1 MTTNLPRGL
10 NALIL
15 ASILVSTGRLN
26 LEAGENAG
34 AQRFAEEARQAQP
47 ENLEARV
54 ALVRTLIAS
63 GNSSRAQTEI
73 ALLLQQAPDVAIVH
87 VLSGMHQA
95 RVSNPNGARLAY
107 ERALELSPGL
117 LEAVSGLTYLDLAAR
132 DTAAAITRLES
143 EIARQPDN
151 PNLFVLLS
159 RSHSVA
165 GDPAK
170 QEEALRRAVTVDP
183 RFTTGYTMLAE
194 LYVKQKRLDDARA
207 EYEAILTRDP
217 SNVAAATMVGVL
229 LEQQGKRDAAIKAY
243 QSAVTG
249 PNINPVAA
257 NNLAYLYAN
266 QGTNLDE
273 ALQLATSAKQ
283 RIPNDPSIDDT
294 IGWIYYKKDLPTLA
308 ITPLESALK
317 RLPNNAELLV
327 HLGLTYAK
335 LGEKVKARETLE
347 RALKLDPQVVGSDE
361 AKRVLASLSQQ

>member
-15 ASILVSTGRLN
+15 ASMLVSAGRPN
-26 LEAGENAG
+26 LEAGDNAG

-54 ALVRTLIAS
+54 ALVRALIAS
-63 GNSSRAQTEI
+63 GNSSRAQAEI
-73 ALLLQQAPDVAIVH
+73 ALLLTQAPDVAIVH
-87 VLSGMHQA
+87 ALSGMHQQ
-95 RVSNPNGARLAY
+95 RVNNPNAARLAY

-117 LEAVSGLTYLDLAAR
+117 LEAISGLTYLDLAAR

-159 RSHSVA
+159 RSHSAA

-170 QEEALRRAVTVDP
+170 QEEALRRAVSVDP
-183 RFTTGYTMLAE
+183 RFTTGYAMLAE
-194 LYVKQKRLDDARA
+194 LYVKQRRLDQARA
-207 EYEAILTRDP
+207 EYEAIATRDP
-217 SNVAAATMVGVL
+217 SNLTAATMVGIL
-229 LEQQGKRDAAIKAY
+229 LAQQGKRDEAIKAY
-243 QSAVTG
+243 QSAVSG
-249 PNINPVAA
+249 PNFNPVAA
-257 NNLAYLYAN
+257 NNLAYMYAD

-283 RIPNDPSIDDT
+283 RLPNDPGIDDT
-294 IGWIYYKKDLPTLA
+294 IGWIYYKKNLPTLA
-308 ITPLESALK
+308 IKPLESALK
-317 RLPNNAELLV
+317 LLPNNAELLV

-347 RALKLDPQVVGSDE
+347 RALKLDPHVVGSDE